1 MLSLSVVLPVVLLHS
16 FLQKL
21 THWTAISVIH
31 HVSNHH
37 SISKQNP
44 SRRGSNL
51 IWYRVIA
58 CTSTQDHSV
67 QPMVG
72 LAVEAMD
79 DQLLV
84 GIFNANTSDS
94 GYLMVLFTETTTRSA
109 YVLRYLTSA
118 S

>member
-1 MLSLSVVLPVVLLHS
+1 MLATITPSP
-16 FLQKL
+16 
-21 THWTAISVIH
+21 
-31 HVSNHH
+31 
-37 SISKQNP
+37 SKI
-44 SRRGSNL
+44 RLRGSNL

-109 YVLRYLTSA
+109 YVLRYLSSA